1 MITENLL
8 ECLTAKL
15 GARCKMAN
23 VGSYVGNIVD
33 SAMEPVGGVLGDVA
47 TSVGNIAT
55 DLGGGI
61 AGLAQDTGSLAQD
74 VYNNTVND
82 PGAMMGIANVAG
94 RVGGIPGLAAVA
106 GPASI
111 ALGYMG
117 QGERDKTLGIN
128 NPTVLG
134 RLARS
139 LVPSIVQRPVF
150 DFLGVT
156 GDHSFGGY
164 GTAEA
169 EEEGVAGID
178 TSGNTAV
185 GGSEF
190 SMDDPDT
197 DTDTSTSTDTGDM
210 QDPDDIDYGYDEDD
224 DWAEGGAV
232 GYNHGGFHLSDLADT
247 TLYEKT
253 GTLGDFAAKEKI
265 IAKILPKLSSDE
277 KINQSLAFDNVVRE
291 EYPSENYPNLNF
303 NQHFRQKL
311 KSALPGSGLNYQGEV
326 ASSDENYQ
334 ALLNLGLLAQEQR
347 GREAVATYDFKN
359 TFKFAN
365 VPEFMK
371 KIVIDPK
378 LNVGVAG
385 QLSLMDMNQPSSK
398 VYKGGIGTQFFPGV
412 SDTGVDLS
420 AVLNQRGMTPTVR
433 VDQSMGPV
441 NTQYQK
447 TFNPDQPDS
456 NKLRTS
462 FNVPVGN
469 ASVTGSYEQQGT
481 EGVSPVRNYN
491 IETNVPVNEA
501 NLAASFSRNPGS
513 DTINL
518 GLSGIDFL
526 GGKAALSAEK
536 TFNSTGEDPR
546 KVGATWKKQVG
557 EGEIEVQGSI
567 NNKGPEGSVTYRQ
580 GDFETVVGKGTRDDV
595 YGGIRYNY
603 PLNKFNK
610 MLGRVSSGLDLE
622 GIFSGLK

>member
-1 MITENLL
+1 MVD
-8 ECLTAKL
+8 
-15 GARCKMAN
+15 
-23 VGSYVGNIVD
+23 VGGYVGNIVD
-33 SAMEPVGGVLGDVA
+33 STVGIGKDVYDKVTNPTNLTAGDVLGTINTGLNLA
-47 TSVGNIAT
+47 GRG
-55 DLGGGI
+55 LPGI
-61 AGLAQDTGSLAQD
+61 AALAY
-74 VYNNTVND
+74 V
-82 PGAMMGIANVAG
+82 ANYQEQVD
-94 RVGGIPGLAAVA
+94 
-106 GPASI
+106 
-111 ALGYMG
+111 
-117 QGERDKTLGIN
+117 RDKKLGIN
-128 NPTVLG
+128 NPSWPG
-134 RLARS
+134 RALRS
-139 LVPSIVQRPVF
+139 LVPGLVQKPVF
-150 DFLGVT
+150 DALDVT
-156 GDHSFGGY
+156 GEHSFDGY

-190 SMDDPDT
+190 SMDGDGFGNVDPNTEIDT
-197 DTDTSTSTDTGDM
+197 TPGPAAQHGGDESVSV
-210 QDPDDIDYGYDEDD
+210 DATEAETEEDYEDYDEDQY
-224 DWAEGGAV
+224 AQGGAV
-232 GYNHGGFHLSDLADT
+232 GYSHGGFHLSDLADK

-385 QLSLMDMNQPSSK
+385 QFSLTDINQPSSK
-398 VYKGGIGTQFFPGV
+398 VYTTGIGAQFLPGV

-420 AVLNQRGMTPTVR
+420 AVLNQRGIAPTVR

-447 TFNPDQPDS
+447 TFNPDQPDF

-469 ASVTGSYEQQGT
+469 ASVAGRYGQQRT
-481 EGVSPVRNYN
+481 EGAPPVNNFN
-491 IETNVPVNEA
+491 IEANVPINEA
-501 NLAASFSRNPGS
+501 NLAANFSRNPDS
-513 DTINL
+513 DSINL
-518 GLSGIDFL
+518 NLSGIDFAGGEL
-526 GGKAALSAEK
+526 GFDVAK

-580 GDFETVVGKGTRDDV
+580 GDFETVVGRGNRDDV
-595 YGGIRYNY
+595 YGGMRYNY

-610 MLGRVSSGLDLE
+610 MIGRASSGLDLE